1 MKQPRLTD
9 DGAAVEL
16 DVHGANVDEAIH
28 LVRRVASLASERG
41 RSTLRVVHGSSTSD
55 PLALNRTIKHVL
67 MGALE
72 DGIPGVASHYA
83 MEDVTLLNLDSS
95 AHHNPTP
102 LTFFDFR

>member
-1 MKQPRLTD
+1 
-9 DGAAVEL
+9 
-16 DVHGANVDEAIH
+16 
-28 LVRRVASLASERG
+28 
-41 RSTLRVVHGSSTSD
+41 
-55 PLALNRTIKHVL
+55 